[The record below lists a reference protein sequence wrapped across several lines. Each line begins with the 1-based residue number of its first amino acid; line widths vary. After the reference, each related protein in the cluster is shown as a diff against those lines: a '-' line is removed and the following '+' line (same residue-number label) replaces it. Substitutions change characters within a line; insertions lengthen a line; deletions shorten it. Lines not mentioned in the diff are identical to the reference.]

1 MKKHSSLDDPPIY
14 PFFRGYKKRTEEEG
28 TAKKNA
34 CDVDRHPA
42 GISPR
47 KRLNMRS
54 ELIDQLGKC
63 VNLLEKGALS
73 QDEYQGLQS
82 SIMSDIKTVSLP
94 KEA

>member
-1 MKKHSSLDDPPIY
+1 
-14 PFFRGYKKRTEEEG
+14 
-28 TAKKNA
+28 
-34 CDVDRHPA
+34 
-42 GISPR
+42 
-47 KRLNMRS
+47 MRS